1 MKYFVSA
8 CLMGK
13 KCKYNGGDNYDPD
26 LVSLLKD
33 DEIIL
38 ICPETMGGLPIPR
51 NPVELND
58 NRALDSD
65 GNDYTFFFLKGVE
78 SVIEKSKIENPD
90 AFILQPRSPSCG
102 FGLIYDGTFSKTLLK
117 GNGLLSQKLL
127 EKGYKIYNPSSFK
140 EENNQSITSLT
151 IDRESK

>member
-102 FGLIYDGTFSKTLLK
+102 FGLIYDGTFSKTLVK
-117 GNGLLSQKLL
+117 SNGLLTQKLL
-127 EKGYKIYNPSSFK
+127 EKGCKIYNPNTFK
-140 EENNQSITSLT
+140 EENNHSITSLT

>member
-8 CLMGK
+8 CLMGR

-26 LVSLLKD
+26 LVSLLID
-33 DEIIL
+33 NEIVL
-38 ICPETMGGLPIPR
+38 ICPETEGGLPVPR

-58 NRALDSD
+58 NRALDRD
-65 GNDYTFFFLKGVE
+65 GNDYTSFFLKGVE
-78 SVIEKSKIENPD
+78 SVIEKSKKENPD

-102 FGLIYDGTFSKTLLK
+102 FGIIYDGTFSKTLIK

-140 EENNQSITSLT
+140 EENNQSITSIT

>member
-102 FGLIYDGTFSKTLLK
+102 FGLIYDGTFSKTLVK
-117 GNGLLSQKLL
+117 SNGLLTQKLL
-127 EKGYKIYNPSSFK
+127 
-140 EENNQSITSLT
+140 
-151 IDRESK
+151 

>member
-51 NPVELND
+51 KPVELND

-102 FGLIYDGTFSKTLLK
+102 FGLIYDGTFSKTLVK
-117 GNGLLSQKLL
+117 GNGLLTQK
-127 EKGYKIYNPSSFK
+127 
-140 EENNQSITSLT
+140 
-151 IDRESK
+151 

>member
-117 GNGLLSQKLL
+117 GNGLLSQKIL

-140 EENNQSITSLT
+140 EENNQSITSIT

>member
-8 CLMGK
+8 CLMGR

-26 LVSLLKD
+26 LVSLLID
-33 DEIIL
+33 NEIVL
-38 ICPETMGGLPIPR
+38 ICPETEGGLPVPR

-58 NRALDSD
+58 NRALDRD
-65 GNDYTFFFLKGVE
+65 GNDYTSFFLKGVE
-78 SVIEKSKIENPD
+78 SVIEKSKKENPD

-140 EENNQSITSLT
+140 EENNQSITSIT